1 MKELKRAEALLRR
14 GDYTC
19 VICDRDRV
27 LTSTKKGIAPLLE
40 RITAGEDL
48 HGACVADHVIGRA
61 AALLLIHAG
70 ASAVYGEIL
79 SEKAAQLLKKHGLR
93 VQYGT
98 LVPEI
103 RNRGNTGPCPMEQA
117 VAEIDDPAQAAPALA
132 AKLAALRSGKA

>member
-1 MKELKRAEALLRR
+1 MRELERAVGLLQK
-14 GDYTC
+14 GEYTC

-70 ASAVYGEIL
+70 ASAVYGKIL

-103 RNRGNTGPCPMEQA
+103 RNRDNTGPCPMEQA